1 MPVKF
6 LFVRLS
12 SMGDVVLTTPLVRAL
27 AQRYPQA
34 EIHFLTKAPYV
45 PLLAHHPLVKA
56 VHAWPPRPELG
67 QQRWEG
73 VIDLQKNLR
82 TLPLRWRLRY
92 RCFTTFP
99 KENLRKWLMVRG
111 WGWWRLRHVV
121 LRYGEAL
128 RPWGIRPEAL
138 GPLEV
143 HVPSAVRGRVQAFCA
158 AAGLTGKWIAVGL
171 GGTYATKRWPI
182 AYWGEL
188 LQRLQAPVALL
199 GGAAERSDAE
209 TLARQLSQP
218 VLVAAGQLDLLETA
232 ALIAEASLLLS
243 HDTGTAH
250 LGAAMGTP
258 TVVLWGNTIP
268 EFGMEPWQVH
278 HANIEA
284 MHLACRPCSKL
295 GYAVCPR
302 GHHDCVRALTPDF
315 VAAQVS
321 AFLASLPHQAKGL

>member
-27 AQRYPQA
+27 AQRCPQA

-92 RCFTTFP
+92 RRFTTFP

-121 LRYGEAL
+121 LRYGGGLAAVGHSARGL
-128 RPWGIRPEAL
+128 RPLRSACAL
-138 GPLEV
+138 GG
-143 HVPSAVRGRVQAFCA
+143 AGAG
-158 AAGLTGKWIAVGL
+158 AGLLRCRRPHRQVDSGRPGRHLRHQALADSVL
-171 GGTYATKRWPI
+171 
-182 AYWGEL
+182 GEL

-199 GGAAERSDAE
+199 GGTERSDAE

-250 LGAAMGTP
+250 LGAAMSTP

-268 EFGMEPWQVH
+268 EFGMES
-278 HANIEA
+278 
-284 MHLACRPCSKL
+284 SK
-295 GYAVCPR
+295 CP
-302 GHHDCVRALTPDF
+302 TPT
-315 VAAQVS
+315 
-321 AFLASLPHQAKGL
+321 